1 MSETTQA
8 TEAVSRRQTL
18 AAVTGTA
25 VSGLAGVPTTVVGD
39 SGRRKQITTLAS
51 GDESHKT
58 VSVSK
63 RWYQHKEQAI
73 RVKEAL
79 SRQYLG
85 QDGIHSVSIESDG
98 KSVGNLRGKRVL
110 VAADPKNGGAGLDS
124 VPSSVEGVPVRTVE
138 RRRPEPTGSDCYTGA
153 ADDSDGNGKK
163 EYYGGMSFEG
173 LENLTDPDKSTSTV
187 QSATLCCR
195 VYKDG
200 TKYMLTARHPISGGP
215 CDDTDI
221 TNDNYGWGRTGG
233 DSQVEQRG
241 NVSYAYKKFDAALL
255 DLRFPNYDEFV
266 YDITAESSGGIIG
279 RVTGD
284 GIDYLQSASGASVR
298 KRGRNTCETIGV
310 LEEVKSDEWYCNGLL
325 IEENQI
331 VSSLDQKERD
341 SGGPVYRHIDDG
353 SKPDDL
359 YLLHIATRSTPS
371 NGYAKGT
378 SANAM
383 NNQENITF
391 GGNPYNG

>member
-8 TEAVSRRQTL
+8 AEAVSRRQTL
-18 AAVTGTA
+18 AAVTGAT
-25 VSGLAGVPTTVVGD
+25 VSGLAGVPATVVGD

-85 QDGIHSVSIESDG
+85 RDGIHSVSIESGG

-124 VPSSVEGVPVRTVE
+124 VPRSVEGIPVRTVE
-138 RRRPEPTGSDCYTGA
+138 RQRPEPTGDCYTGA

-200 TKYMLTARHPISGGP
+200 TKYMLTSRHPISGGP
-215 CDDTDI
+215 CQDVDI
-221 TNDNYGWGRTGG
+221 TSDNYGWGRTGG
-233 DSQVEQRG
+233 NSQVEQLG

-279 RVTGD
+279 RVTGE

-298 KRGRNTCETIGV
+298 KRGQNTCETIGV
-310 LEEVKSDEWYCNGLL
+310 LEETKSDLWYCDFFEQDQ
-325 IEENQI
+325 IISSVNQ
-331 VSSLDQKERD
+331 KNRD

-353 SKPDDL
+353 SNPDDL
-359 YLLHIATRSTPS
+359 YLLHIASRSTDQ
-371 NGYAKGT
+371 NDYAQGT

-383 NNQENITF
+383 NKQENITF